1 MDKADAS
8 SYIRIGGHS
17 IHRAWLMLIG
27 CSIMT
32 AGTLGAIF
40 GGCGV
45 FYVPICTDL
54 GFARN
59 EIASWQQA
67 HFLSMIPA
75 MPLAAKVIERYN
87 IRLVMSIS
95 AIACAL
101 AAALMGT
108 YTQIWQWVCSGIVYG
123 TFGTCL
129 MQLPQAAI
137 LGNWFEK
144 KTGLAMGISTA
155 VGSIGSAAFALVF
168 ANIIQIAGWRAAYFV
183 QGAIVAV
190 ASLPFTLFVFRLRP
204 SDIGAL
210 PYGYDPVA
218 SRNNEAKN
226 LEATRVPLSQQ
237 GVSFK
242 RGLLSLAFVMMFL
255 FAGIAALIGS
265 GFDAH
270 LPGYAESIGYSAL
283 FGASLVSALQ
293 LGSFCEKLIMG
304 WANDRFGIQRTVYIE
319 FVVVALGMLGLVLF
333 RSEAG
338 LLIAAF
344 LFGVQDSFTSIS
356 LPLLL
361 RKFFGERDFTQYYAW
376 ARIGSGLFGSF
387 GSRLVGL
394 SYDTTA
400 SFVPAFIIALGLC
413 VLGAVVVTVARI
425 ASKKLPWTDGNA
437 DALQAAEQAA

>member
-1 MDKADAS
+1 MDQAQNG
-8 SYIRIGGHS
+8 SYIRFGRFS
-17 IHRAWLMLIG
+17 IHKAWLMLIG

-54 GFARN
+54 GFARS

-75 MPLAAKVIERYN
+75 MPLAAKVLERFN
-87 IRLVMSIS
+87 IRVVMSVS
-95 AIACAL
+95 AIACAV

-155 VGSIGSAAFALVF
+155 VGSIGSAACALVF
-168 ANIIQIAGWRAAYFV
+168 ANIIQASNWHVAYFV
-183 QGAIVAV
+183 QGAVVAA

-204 SDIGAL
+204 SDVGAT
-210 PYGYDPVA
+210 PYGYDPSAA
-218 SRNNEAKN
+218 SASAAEAPPSQYG
-226 LEATRVPLSQQ
+226 VPP
-237 GVSFK
+237 K
-242 RGLLSLAFVMMFL
+242 RGLRSAAFVMIFL

-293 LGSFCEKLIMG
+293 LGSFCEKLLMG

-319 FVVVALGMLGLVLF
+319 FAVVALGMLGLVLF

-338 LLIAAF
+338 LLAAAF

-376 ARIGSGLFGSF
+376 ARIGSGIFGSF

-394 SYDTTA
+394 SFDTTG
-400 SFVPAFIIALGLC
+400 SFVPAFLAAIGLC
-413 VLGAVVVTVARI
+413 ALGAVVVTIARI
-425 ASKKLPWTDGNA
+425 GSRKLPWTKGA
-437 DALQAAEQAA
+437 RQEPQAG

>member
-1 MDKADAS
+1 MDQTETGS
-8 SYIRIGGHS
+8 RSYIRIGRIR

-45 FYVPICTDL
+45 FYVPICNDL

-75 MPLAAKVIERYN
+75 MPLAAKAIERFN
-87 IRLVMSIS
+87 IRTVMSVS
-95 AIACAL
+95 AIACAV

-129 MQLPQAAI
+129 MQLPQATI
-137 LGNWFEK
+137 LGNWFQK

-155 VGSIGSAAFALVF
+155 VGSIGSATFALVF
-168 ANIIQIAGWRAAYFV
+168 ANIIQASSWHTAYFV

-190 ASLPFTLFVFRLRP
+190 SSLPFTLFVFRLRP
-204 SDIGAL
+204 SDVGAT
-210 PYGYDPVA
+210 PYGYNPAD
-218 SRNNEAKN
+218 SQAKRTPTPQT
-226 LEATRVPLSQQ
+226 ERGVP
-237 GVSFK
+237 FK
-242 RGLLSLAFVMMFL
+242 KGLLSLAFAMIFL

-319 FVVVALGMLGLVLF
+319 FIVVAAGMLGLVLF

-394 SYDTTA
+394 SFDTTA
-400 SFVPAFIIALGLC
+400 SFVPAFLGALGLC
-413 VLGAVVVTVARI
+413 AVGAAVVTIARI
-425 ASKKLPWTDGNA
+425 SSRKLPWTDGT
-437 DALQAAEQAA
+437 DGL